1 MLIESLIL
9 TYLFRFYGE
18 TESRLRTIF
27 EEAETKAPAI
37 IFIDELDALC
47 PKRDDVINETEKR
60 VVATLLTLMDGMDSV
75 CNFSFIC
82 YPDHHSGSLG
92 ATKTF

>member
-1 MLIESLIL
+1 M
-9 TYLFRFYGE
+9 TYIFRFYGE

-47 PKRDDVINETEKR
+47 PNRDDVINETEKR

-75 CNFSFIC
+75 CDASF
-82 YPDHHSGSLG
+82 HSYVNYHPGSPG
-92 ATKTF
+92 AKKFVK